1 MRTDKIYQRKRDFD
15 VCGIVGVCAT
25 TKKEFVKEVF
35 SMPT

>member
-25 TKKEFVKEVF
+25 TKKNL
-35 SMPT
+35 